1 MFKAE
6 ENLDDLR
13 YKGKPFY
20 WVDEKRLKMLK
31 KVFDNTNEDEAI
43 RQKAKDALLQYKVY
57 VDKYNQKAKGKTI
70 NGIYTAE
77 FQSPY
82 HQEPL
87 PIPSFNKHL
96 SMDKE
101 YKKCLNISV
110 QNDSTLKG
118 T

>member
-31 KVFDNTNEDEAI
+31 KVFDNTQEDEAI

-57 VDKYNQKAKGKTI
+57 VDKYN
-70 NGIYTAE
+70 
-77 FQSPY
+77 
-82 HQEPL
+82 
-87 PIPSFNKHL
+87 
-96 SMDKE
+96 
-101 YKKCLNISV
+101 
-110 QNDSTLKG
+110 
-118 T
+118 